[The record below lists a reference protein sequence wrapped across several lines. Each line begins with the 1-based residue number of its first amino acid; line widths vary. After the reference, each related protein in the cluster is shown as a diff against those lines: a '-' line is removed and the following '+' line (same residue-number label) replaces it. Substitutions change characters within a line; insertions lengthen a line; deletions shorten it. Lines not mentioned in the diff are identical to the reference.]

1 MELWVHWIQNSDKNK
16 ILPAK
21 EYLNKTRPYLKDIEN
36 NFKKPDTWKIWIKIA
51 SKFISSIDN
60 EHVMLSKSDNIEIIM
75 SDEPDEFITDFFDS
89 LKNRYQN
96 I

>member
-1 MELWVHWIQNSDKNK
+1 
-16 ILPAK
+16 
-21 EYLNKTRPYLKDIEN
+21 
-36 NFKKPDTWKIWIKIA
+36 
-51 SKFISSIDN
+51 
-60 EHVMLSKSDNIEIIM
+60 MLSKSDNIETII

>member
-1 MELWVHWIQNSDKNK
+1 
-16 ILPAK
+16 
-21 EYLNKTRPYLKDIEN
+21 
-36 NFKKPDTWKIWIKIA
+36 
-51 SKFISSIDN
+51 
-60 EHVMLSKSDNIEIIM
+60 MLSKSENIEIIM